1 MINCKDYCSGVR
13 SIGIV
18 ECIRRVFGKTMAL
31 VTGRD
36 VKDECGIE
44 QLAMSLKASIEGAI
58 HAMTDLYDE
67 FANDGWGYSL

>member
-1 MINCKDYCSGVR
+1 
-13 SIGIV
+13 
-18 ECIRRVFGKTMAL
+18 MAL

-44 QLAMSLKASIEGAI
+44 QLATSLTASIEGAI

-67 FANDGWGYSL
+67 FANDGWGYSSD